1 MAITSAEILAQPRGR
16 RRTAGLLAWTSS
28 ANPANRSGR
37 PDRARA
43 AAMKSEQEDSLWF
56 GTTLCFIVA
65 LLTII
70 VFSA

>member
-1 MAITSAEILAQPRGR
+1 MNEDRLERDETSTLISADKVEG
-16 RRTAGLLAWTSS
+16 TSV
-28 ANPANRSGR
+28 
-37 PDRARA
+37 
-43 AAMKSEQEDSLWF
+43 MKSEQEDSLWF

>member
-1 MAITSAEILAQPRGR
+1 MPQA
-16 RRTAGLLAWTSS
+16 LLAALTEPG
-28 ANPANRSGR
+28 PAAMRSG
-37 PDRARA
+37 
-43 AAMKSEQEDSLWF
+43 QEDALWF